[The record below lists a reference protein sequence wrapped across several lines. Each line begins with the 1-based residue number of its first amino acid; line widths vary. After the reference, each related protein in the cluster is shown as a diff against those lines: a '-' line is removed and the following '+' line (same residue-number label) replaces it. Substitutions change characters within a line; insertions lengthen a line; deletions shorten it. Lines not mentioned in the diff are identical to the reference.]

1 MDLVCNNSIIIPEN
15 SVIEQSYGPFYD
27 KPDRYNEISVG
38 SGSNLM
44 GSYTFSGV
52 QAEKLVINKGCHI
65 SGFGIFSRSH
75 CRRLEIHSQSQI
87 RGPYTFQ
94 YCSYLESVQIN
105 EDVKISGN
113 YAFSCI
119 SITELSLAEGIRL
132 LGTGTFY
139 GCENLEHLIVHDRGF
154 FDVSYTFAKCKNL
167 KSIEFGSDIIIYGH
181 SIFSS
186 CESLESISFGDNVS
200 INGENNFNGCLN
212 ITTIKHGENFVNYDK
227 TLRIIEKPYKR
238 VRFEEIPTDVVCS
251 IRMESFDE
259 NSVIAQTTCGH
270 YFNEDG
276 LRKWVRQNDTC
287 PMCRKKMKS

>member
-1 MDLVCNNSIIIPEN
+1 MEFVRNNSIIIPRN
-15 SVIEQSYGPFYD
+15 SQIEQSYGPFYD
-27 KPDRYNEISVG
+27 KPDRYNEINVG
-38 SGSNLM
+38 SGSHLT

-52 QAEKLVINKGCHI
+52 QEEKLVINKECHI

-75 CRRLEIHSQSQI
+75 CRHLEIHSQSQI

-94 YCSYLESVQIN
+94 YCSYLESVLIH

-113 YAFSCI
+113 YAFSCC
-119 SITELSLAEGIRL
+119 SMTKLSLAEGIRL

-139 GCENLEHLIVHDRGF
+139 GCENLEHLIVHDGAF
-154 FDVSYTFAKCKNL
+154 FDGSYIFAKCKNL
-167 KSIEFGSDIIIYGH
+167 KSIEFGSNIIIYGH
-181 SIFSS
+181 NIFSS

-200 INGENNFNGCLN
+200 IYGENNFDGCLN

-238 VRFEEIPTDVVCS
+238 VRFEEIPKDVECS
-251 IRMESFDE
+251 IRMESFNE
-259 NSVIAQTTCGH
+259 KSVIAQTPCGH

-287 PMCRKKMKS
+287 PMCRKKMKC

>member
-1 MDLVCNNSIIIPEN
+1 MEFVRNNSIIIPQN
-15 SVIEQSYGPFYD
+15 SVIEQSYGHFYD
-27 KPDRYNEISVG
+27 KPDRYNKISVG
-38 SGSNLM
+38 SGSDLT

-65 SGFGIFSRSH
+65 AGFGIFSRSH
-75 CRRLEIHSQSQI
+75 CRQVEIHSQSQI

-94 YCSYLESVQIN
+94 YCSYLESVLIH

-113 YAFSCI
+113 YAFSCC
-119 SITELSLAEGIRL
+119 SMTKLSLAEGIRL
-132 LGTGTFY
+132 LGTGIFY
-139 GCENLEHLIVHDRGF
+139 GCENLEHLVVHDGAF
-154 FDVSYTFAKCKNL
+154 FDGSYIFAKCKNL
-167 KSIEFGSDIIIYGH
+167 KSIEFGSNIIIYGH
-181 SIFSS
+181 NIFSS

-200 INGENNFNGCLN
+200 IYGENNFDGCLN

-238 VRFEEIPTDVVCS
+238 VRFEEIPRDVVCS

-276 LRKWVRQNDTC
+276 LRNWVRRNDTC
-287 PMCRKKMKS
+287 PMCRKKIKC